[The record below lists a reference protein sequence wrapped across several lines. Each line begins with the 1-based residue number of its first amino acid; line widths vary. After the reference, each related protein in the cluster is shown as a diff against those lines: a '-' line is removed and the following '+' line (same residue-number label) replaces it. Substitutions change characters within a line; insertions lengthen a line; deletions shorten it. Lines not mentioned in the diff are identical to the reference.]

1 MVAERVLL
9 FPFENLANLQCVCV
23 CLCVFSSSSKA
34 ARAQN
39 KLVEI
44 ELSRWSRVYTHHR
57 HVVEGVPGTFECL
70 CIKI

>member
-1 MVAERVLL
+1 MVVVERVLL

-23 CLCVFSSSSKA
+23 FACSPVVVRLHVH
-34 ARAQN
+34 QN

-44 ELSRWSRVYTHHR
+44 ELLSWSRVYAHHR